1 MGTNLVKEK
10 SFVPIKHTALFSYQ
24 VMSLPINL
32 QHLPTALKKNL
43 IIGLKNHVLRK
54 QGIL

>member
-32 QHLPTALKKNL
+32 QHLPTALKKIL